1 MKREQPDPQLHI
13 AHDDET
19 EKLRQW
25 WKRNGTGI
33 IAGVVIGIGGVGG
46 IQGWRIY
53 QDSQAGKASVLYE
66 QMLGAAA
73 RESADA
79 ASEAASALVADHG
92 NSGYADI
99 AQLMLARLALESR
112 DTEGAKNALNELLES
127 TSDPVMRQVAR
138 VRLAV
143 IALKDGD
150 PEEIRA
156 LARADAGEGFTS
168 HFQELLGDAL
178 VASGDLDGARQAYQ
192 EALRGV
198 AAGSQAGQ
206 LITAKLN
213 MTRKGDDG

>member
-1 MKREQPDPQLHI
+1 MKRQRPDTQIHI

-19 EKLRQW
+19 EKLREW

-46 IQGWRIY
+46 IQGWRMY
-53 QDSQAGKASVLYE
+53 EDSQAGKASVLYE

-73 RESADA
+73 AER
-79 ASEAASALVADHG
+79 SEAASAAAEALVSKHSG
-92 NSGYADI
+92 SGYADL
-99 AQLMLARLALESR
+99 AQLMLARLALETGDS
-112 DTEGAKNALNELLES
+112 AKAQTALNDLIGS

-143 IALKDGD
+143 IALKDGE
-150 PEEIRA
+150 PEKIRS
-156 LARADAGEGFTS
+156 LAKAETGEGFTS

-178 VASGDLDGARQAYQ
+178 VASGDLDGARQAYE
-192 EALRGV
+192 EALKGV
-198 AAGSQAGQ
+198 TADSQAGQ
-206 LITAKLN
+206 LITAKIN

>member
-1 MKREQPDPQLHI
+1 MKRERPDTQIHI

-19 EKLRQW
+19 EKLREW

-46 IQGWRIY
+46 IQGWRMY
-53 QDSQAGKASVLYE
+53 EDSQAGKASVLYE

-73 RESADA
+73 AER
-79 ASEAASALVADHG
+79 SEAASSAAEALVSKHSG
-92 NSGYADI
+92 SGYADL
-99 AQLMLARLALESR
+99 AQLMLARLALETGDS
-112 DTEGAKNALNELLES
+112 AKAQTALNDLIGS

-143 IALKDGD
+143 IALKDGE
-150 PEEIRA
+150 PEKIRS
-156 LARADAGEGFTS
+156 LAKAEAGEGFNS

-178 VASGDLDGARQAYQ
+178 VASGDLDGARQAYE
-192 EALRGV
+192 EALKGV
-198 AAGSQAGQ
+198 TADSQAGR
-206 LITAKLN
+206 LITAKIN

>member
-1 MKREQPDPQLHI
+1 MKREQTDPQLHI

-46 IQGWRIY
+46 IHGWRMY

-73 RESADA
+73 GESADA
-79 ASEAASALVADHG
+79 AASAATALVAEHG

-99 AQLMLARLALESR
+99 ARLMLARLALESG

-150 PEEIRA
+150 SEQIRA
-156 LARADAGEGFTS
+156 LARAEDGEGFSS

-178 VASGDLDGARQAYQ
+178 VASGDFDGARQAYQ

-198 AAGSQAGQ
+198 APDSQAGR

>member
-1 MKREQPDPQLHI
+1 MKRERPDTQIHI

-19 EKLRQW
+19 EKLREW

-46 IQGWRIY
+46 IQGWRMY
-53 QDSQAGKASVLYE
+53 EDSQAGKASVLYE

-73 RESADA
+73 AER
-79 ASEAASALVADHG
+79 SEAASSAAQALVSKHSG
-92 NSGYADI
+92 SGYADL
-99 AQLMLARLALESR
+99 AQLMLARLALETGDS
-112 DTEGAKNALNELLES
+112 AKAQAALNDLIAS

-143 IALKDGD
+143 IALKDGE
-150 PEEIRA
+150 PEKIRS
-156 LARADAGEGFTS
+156 LAKAEAGEGFTS

-178 VASGDLDGARQAYQ
+178 VASGDLDGARQAYE
-192 EALRGV
+192 EALKGV
-198 AAGSQAGQ
+198 TADSQAGR
-206 LITAKLN
+206 LITAKIN

>member
-1 MKREQPDPQLHI
+1 MKRERPDTQIHI

-19 EKLRQW
+19 EKLREW

-46 IQGWRIY
+46 IQGWRMY
-53 QDSQAGKASVLYE
+53 EDSQAGKASVLYE

-73 RESADA
+73 AER
-79 ASEAASALVADHG
+79 SEAASSAAEALVSKHSG
-92 NSGYADI
+92 SGYADL
-99 AQLMLARLALESR
+99 AQLMLARLALETGDS
-112 DTEGAKNALNELLES
+112 AKAQAALNDLIAS

-143 IALKDGD
+143 IALKDGE
-150 PEEIRA
+150 PEKIRS
-156 LARADAGEGFTS
+156 LAKAEAGEGFTS

-178 VASGDLDGARQAYQ
+178 VASGDLDGARQAYE
-192 EALRGV
+192 EALKGV
-198 AAGSQAGQ
+198 TADSQAGR
-206 LITAKLN
+206 LITAKIN

>member
-1 MKREQPDPQLHI
+1 MKRERPDTQIHI

-19 EKLRQW
+19 EKLRDW

-46 IQGWRIY
+46 IQGWRMY
-53 QDSQAGKASVLYE
+53 EDSQAGKASVLYE

-73 RESADA
+73 AER
-79 ASEAASALVADHG
+79 SEAARSAAEGLVSKHSG
-92 NSGYADI
+92 SGYADL
-99 AQLMLARLALESR
+99 AQLMLARLALETGDS
-112 DTEGAKNALNELLES
+112 AKAQAALNDLIAS

-143 IALKDGD
+143 IALKDGE
-150 PEEIRA
+150 PEKIRS
-156 LARADAGEGFTS
+156 LAKAEAGGGFTS

-178 VASGDLDGARQAYQ
+178 VASGDLDGARQAYE
-192 EALRGV
+192 EALKGV
-198 AAGSQAGQ
+198 TADSQAGR
-206 LITAKLN
+206 LITAKIN

>member
-1 MKREQPDPQLHI
+1 MKRERPDTQIHI

-19 EKLRQW
+19 EKLREW

-46 IQGWRIY
+46 IQGWRMY
-53 QDSQAGKASVLYE
+53 EDSQAGKASVLYE

-73 RESADA
+73 AER
-79 ASEAASALVADHG
+79 SEAARSAAEALVSKHSG
-92 NSGYADI
+92 SGYADL
-99 AQLMLARLALESR
+99 AQLMLARLALETGDS
-112 DTEGAKNALNELLES
+112 AKAQAALNDLIAS

-143 IALKDGD
+143 IALKDGE
-150 PEEIRA
+150 PEKIRS
-156 LARADAGEGFTS
+156 LAKAEAGEGFTS

-178 VASGDLDGARQAYQ
+178 VASGDLDGARQAYE
-192 EALRGV
+192 EALKGV
-198 AAGSQAGQ
+198 TADSQAGR
-206 LITAKLN
+206 LITAKIN

>member
-1 MKREQPDPQLHI
+1 MKRERPDTQIHI

-19 EKLRQW
+19 EKLRDW

-46 IQGWRIY
+46 IQGWRMY
-53 QDSQAGKASVLYE
+53 EDSQAGKASVLYE

-73 RESADA
+73 AER
-79 ASEAASALVADHG
+79 SEAASSAAQALVSKHSG
-92 NSGYADI
+92 SGYADL
-99 AQLMLARLALESR
+99 AQLMLARLALETGDS
-112 DTEGAKNALNELLES
+112 AKAQAALNDLIAS

-143 IALKDGD
+143 IALKDGE
-150 PEEIRA
+150 PEKIRS
-156 LARADAGEGFTS
+156 LAKAEAGEGFTS

-178 VASGDLDGARQAYQ
+178 VASGDLDGARQAYE
-192 EALRGV
+192 EALKGV
-198 AAGSQAGQ
+198 TADSQAGR
-206 LITAKLN
+206 LITAKIN

>member
-1 MKREQPDPQLHI
+1 MKRERPDTQIHI

-19 EKLRQW
+19 EKLREW

-46 IQGWRIY
+46 IQGWRMY
-53 QDSQAGKASVLYE
+53 EDSQAGKASILYE

-73 RESADA
+73 AER
-79 ASEAASALVADHG
+79 SEAASSAAETLISKHSG
-92 NSGYADI
+92 SGYADL
-99 AQLMLARLALESR
+99 AQLMLARLALETGDS
-112 DTEGAKNALNELLES
+112 AKAQTALNDLVAS

-143 IALKDGD
+143 IALKDGE
-150 PEEIRA
+150 PEKIRS
-156 LARADAGEGFTS
+156 LAKAEAGEGFTS

-178 VASGDLDGARQAYQ
+178 VASGDLDGARQAYE
-192 EALRGV
+192 EALQGV
-198 AAGSQAGQ
+198 AADSQAGR
-206 LITAKLN
+206 LITAKIN

>member
-1 MKREQPDPQLHI
+1 MKRERPDTQIHI

-19 EKLRQW
+19 EKLRDW

-46 IQGWRIY
+46 IQGWRMY
-53 QDSQAGKASVLYE
+53 EDSQAGKASVLYE

-73 RESADA
+73 AER
-79 ASEAASALVADHG
+79 SEAASSAAEALVSKHSG
-92 NSGYADI
+92 SGYADL
-99 AQLMLARLALESR
+99 AQLMLARLALETGDS
-112 DTEGAKNALNELLES
+112 AKAQAALNDLIAS

-143 IALKDGD
+143 IALKDGE
-150 PEEIRA
+150 PEKIRS
-156 LARADAGEGFTS
+156 LAKAEAGEGFTS

-178 VASGDLDGARQAYQ
+178 VASGDLDGARQAYE
-192 EALRGV
+192 EALKGV
-198 AAGSQAGQ
+198 TADSQAGR
-206 LITAKLN
+206 LITAKIN

>member
-1 MKREQPDPQLHI
+1 MKRERPDTQIHI

-19 EKLRQW
+19 EKLREW

-46 IQGWRIY
+46 IQGWRMY
-53 QDSQAGKASVLYE
+53 EDSQAGKASILYE

-73 RESADA
+73 AER
-79 ASEAASALVADHG
+79 SEAASSAAETLVSKHSG
-92 NSGYADI
+92 SGYADL
-99 AQLMLARLALESR
+99 AQLMLARLALETGDS
-112 DTEGAKNALNELLES
+112 AKAQTALNDLVAS

-143 IALKDGD
+143 IALKDGE
-150 PEEIRA
+150 PEKIRS
-156 LARADAGEGFTS
+156 LAKAEAGEGFTS

-178 VASGDLDGARQAYQ
+178 VASGDLDGARQAYE
-192 EALRGV
+192 EALQGV
-198 AAGSQAGQ
+198 AADSQAGR
-206 LITAKLN
+206 LITAKIN

>member
-1 MKREQPDPQLHI
+1 MKRERPDTQIHI

-19 EKLRQW
+19 EKLRDW

-46 IQGWRIY
+46 IQGWRMY
-53 QDSQAGKASVLYE
+53 EDSQAGKASVLYE

-73 RESADA
+73 AER
-79 ASEAASALVADHG
+79 SEAASSAAEALVSKHSG
-92 NSGYADI
+92 SGYADL
-99 AQLMLARLALESR
+99 AQLMLARLALETGDS
-112 DTEGAKNALNELLES
+112 AKAQAALNDLIAS

-143 IALKDGD
+143 IALKDGE
-150 PEEIRA
+150 PEKIRS
-156 LARADAGEGFTS
+156 LAEAEAGEGFTS

-178 VASGDLDGARQAYQ
+178 VASGDLDGARQAYE
-192 EALRGV
+192 EALKGV
-198 AAGSQAGQ
+198 TADSQAGR
-206 LITAKLN
+206 LITAKIN

>member
-1 MKREQPDPQLHI
+1 MKRERPDTQIHI

-19 EKLRQW
+19 EKLRDW

-46 IQGWRIY
+46 IQGWRMY
-53 QDSQAGKASVLYE
+53 EDSQAGKASVLYE

-73 RESADA
+73 AER
-79 ASEAASALVADHG
+79 SEAASSAAQALVSKHSG
-92 NSGYADI
+92 SGYADL
-99 AQLMLARLALESR
+99 AQLMLARLALETGDS
-112 DTEGAKNALNELLES
+112 AKAQTALNDLIAS

-143 IALKDGD
+143 IALKDGE
-150 PEEIRA
+150 PEKIRS
-156 LARADAGEGFTS
+156 LAKAEAGEGFTS

-178 VASGDLDGARQAYQ
+178 VASGDLDGARQAYE
-192 EALRGV
+192 EALKGV
-198 AAGSQAGQ
+198 TADSQAGR
-206 LITAKLN
+206 LITAKIN

>member
-99 AQLMLARLALESR
+99 AQLMLARLALESG

-178 VASGDLDGARQAYQ
+178 VASGDLDGARRAYQ

-198 AAGSQAGQ
+198 APGSQAGQ

>member
-1 MKREQPDPQLHI
+1 MKRQRPDTQIHI

-19 EKLRQW
+19 EKLREW

-46 IQGWRIY
+46 IQGWRMY
-53 QDSQAGKASVLYE
+53 EDSQAGKASVLYE

-73 RESADA
+73 AER
-79 ASEAASALVADHG
+79 SEAASSAAEALVSKHSG
-92 NSGYADI
+92 SGYADL
-99 AQLMLARLALESR
+99 AQLMLARLALETGDS
-112 DTEGAKNALNELLES
+112 AKAQTALNDLIGS

-143 IALKDGD
+143 IALKDGE
-150 PEEIRA
+150 PEKIRS
-156 LARADAGEGFTS
+156 LAKAEAGEGFNS

-178 VASGDLDGARQAYQ
+178 VASGDLDGARQAYE
-192 EALRGV
+192 EALKGV
-198 AAGSQAGQ
+198 TADSQAGQ
-206 LITAKLN
+206 LITAKIN

>member
-1 MKREQPDPQLHI
+1 MKRERPDTQIHI

-19 EKLRQW
+19 EKLRDW

-46 IQGWRIY
+46 IQGWRMY
-53 QDSQAGKASVLYE
+53 EDSQAGKASVLYE

-73 RESADA
+73 AER
-79 ASEAASALVADHG
+79 SEAASSAAEALVSKHSA
-92 NSGYADI
+92 SGYADL
-99 AQLMLARLALESR
+99 AQLMLARLALETGDS
-112 DTEGAKNALNELLES
+112 AKAQTALDDLIAS

-143 IALKDGD
+143 IALKDGE
-150 PEEIRA
+150 PEKIRS
-156 LARADAGEGFTS
+156 LAKAEAGEGFTS

-178 VASGDLDGARQAYQ
+178 VASGDLDGARQAYE
-192 EALRGV
+192 EALKGV
-198 AAGSQAGQ
+198 TADSQAGR
-206 LITAKLN
+206 LITAKIN

>member
-1 MKREQPDPQLHI
+1 MKRERPDTQIHI

-19 EKLRQW
+19 EKLRDW

-46 IQGWRIY
+46 IQGWRMY
-53 QDSQAGKASVLYE
+53 EDSQAGKASVLYE

-73 RESADA
+73 AER
-79 ASEAASALVADHG
+79 SEAASSAAQALVSKHSG
-92 NSGYADI
+92 SGYADL
-99 AQLMLARLALESR
+99 AQLMLARLALETGDS
-112 DTEGAKNALNELLES
+112 AKAQAALNDLIAS

-143 IALKDGD
+143 IALKDGE
-150 PEEIRA
+150 PEKIRS
-156 LARADAGEGFTS
+156 LAKAEVGEGFTS

-178 VASGDLDGARQAYQ
+178 VASGDLDGARQAYE
-192 EALRGV
+192 EALKGV
-198 AAGSQAGQ
+198 TADSQAGR
-206 LITAKLN
+206 LITAKIN

>member
-1 MKREQPDPQLHI
+1 MKRQRPDTQIHI

-19 EKLRQW
+19 EKLREW

-46 IQGWRIY
+46 IQGWRMY
-53 QDSQAGKASVLYE
+53 EDSQAGKASVLYE

-73 RESADA
+73 AER
-79 ASEAASALVADHG
+79 SEAASSAAEALVSKHSG
-92 NSGYADI
+92 SGYADL
-99 AQLMLARLALESR
+99 AQLMLARLALETGDS
-112 DTEGAKNALNELLES
+112 AKAQTALNDLIGS

-143 IALKDGD
+143 IALKDGE
-150 PEEIRA
+150 PEKIRS
-156 LARADAGEGFTS
+156 LAKAEAGEGFNS

-178 VASGDLDGARQAYQ
+178 VASGDLDGARQAYE
-192 EALRGV
+192 EALKGV
-198 AAGSQAGQ
+198 TADSQAGR
-206 LITAKLN
+206 LITAKIN

>member
-1 MKREQPDPQLHI
+1 MKRERPDTQIHI

-19 EKLRQW
+19 EKLREW

-46 IQGWRIY
+46 IQGWRMY
-53 QDSQAGKASVLYE
+53 EDSQAGKASILYE

-73 RESADA
+73 AER
-79 ASEAASALVADHG
+79 SEAASSAAETLVSKHSG
-92 NSGYADI
+92 SGYADL
-99 AQLMLARLALESR
+99 AQLMLARLALETGDS
-112 DTEGAKNALNELLES
+112 AKAQTALNDLVAS

-143 IALKDGD
+143 IALKDGE
-150 PEEIRA
+150 PEKIRS
-156 LARADAGEGFTS
+156 LAKAEAGEGFTS

-178 VASGDLDGARQAYQ
+178 VASGDLDGARQAYE
-192 EALRGV
+192 EALKGV
-198 AAGSQAGQ
+198 TADSQAGR
-206 LITAKLN
+206 LITAKIN

>member
-1 MKREQPDPQLHI
+1 MKRERPDTQIHI

-19 EKLRQW
+19 EKLRDW

-46 IQGWRIY
+46 IQGWRMY
-53 QDSQAGKASVLYE
+53 EDSQAGKASVLYE

-73 RESADA
+73 AER
-79 ASEAASALVADHG
+79 SEAASSAAEALVSKHSA
-92 NSGYADI
+92 SGYADL
-99 AQLMLARLALESR
+99 AQLMLARLALETGDS
-112 DTEGAKNALNELLES
+112 AKAQTALNDLIAS

-143 IALKDGD
+143 IALKDGE
-150 PEEIRA
+150 PEKIRS
-156 LARADAGEGFTS
+156 LAKAEAGEGFTS

-178 VASGDLDGARQAYQ
+178 VASGDLDGARQAYE
-192 EALRGV
+192 EALKGV
-198 AAGSQAGQ
+198 TADSQAGR
-206 LITAKLN
+206 LITAKIN

>member
-198 AAGSQAGQ
+198 APGSQAGQ

>member
-1 MKREQPDPQLHI
+1 MKRERPDTQIHI

-19 EKLRQW
+19 EKLREW

-46 IQGWRIY
+46 IQGWRMY
-53 QDSQAGKASVLYE
+53 EDSQAGKASVLYE

-73 RESADA
+73 AERP
-79 ASEAASALVADHG
+79 EAASSAAEALVSKHSG
-92 NSGYADI
+92 SGYADL
-99 AQLMLARLALESR
+99 AQLMLARLALETGDS
-112 DTEGAKNALNELLES
+112 TKAQTALNDLIAS

-143 IALKDGD
+143 IALKDGE
-150 PEEIRA
+150 PEKIRS
-156 LARADAGEGFTS
+156 LAKAEAGEGFTS

-178 VASGDLDGARQAYQ
+178 VASGDLDGARQAYE
-192 EALRGV
+192 EALKGV
-198 AAGSQAGQ
+198 TADSQAGR
-206 LITAKLN
+206 LITAKIN